1 VKRFFTPV
9 LHKDCPV
16 DRETRVQISGSR
28 ESDRAGWTLLSWI
41 DPSSVVMASARS
53 SRTGRKE
60 SIITFLVVRYTEC
73 CLIVHSIFL
82 VARTGKENAVERRP
96 AAVLACTLLALSIIE
111 LLASPSLSFA
121 LEKYG
126 RPLPSMEQP
135 GDAAAREAEETLF
148 GGYFLSAAFLSNPT
162 FAARPDNTGLV
173 GLRHMLHLE
182 TDLYKQYLTFYT
194 DQNFFSDRTKGWI
207 ELSEWDGTFALTGL
221 VDRFGWRIQYER
233 DAPLDRSGLKQ
244 AYADSLATARFQA
257 IQDLSWWRVM
267 FPDQNLTAY
276 AGAGWLFHNS
286 NYFARPDNTG
296 KALFR
301 YVAHADLDLYKNR
314 IVLYGDMN
322 LFTDREAG
330 NTLSPTELDWIIG
343 LAVRVRE
350 DMELSIYR
358 EQDQPLDKPG
368 LVQKYVAVQLRYSF
382 DVPKRFW
389 KQ

>member
-1 VKRFFTPV
+1 
-9 LHKDCPV
+9 
-16 DRETRVQISGSR
+16 
-28 ESDRAGWTLLSWI
+28 
-41 DPSSVVMASARS
+41 
-53 SRTGRKE
+53 
-60 SIITFLVVRYTEC
+60 
-73 CLIVHSIFL
+73 
-82 VARTGKENAVERRP
+82 
-96 AAVLACTLLALSIIE
+96 
-111 LLASPSLSFA
+111 
-121 LEKYG
+121 
-126 RPLPSMEQP
+126 MEQP

-194 DQNFFSDRTKGWI
+194 DQNFFSDRTKGWT

-233 DAPLDRSGLKQ
+233 DAPLDRSGIKQ
-244 AYADSLATARFQA
+244 TYADGLATARFQA
-257 IQDLSWWRVM
+257 VQDLSWWRAM
-267 FPDQNLTAY
+267 FPNQNLTAY

-296 KALFR
+296 RALFR

-322 LFTDREAG
+322 FFTDREAG
-330 NTLSPTELDWIIG
+330 NTLNPSELDWIIG
-343 LAVRVRE
+343 LALRVRE
-350 DMELSIYR
+350 DMEVSLYR
-358 EQDQPLDKPG
+358 EQDQPLDRPG
-368 LVQKYVAVQLRYSF
+368 LVQKYVAVQLRFSF

-389 KQ
+389 KP